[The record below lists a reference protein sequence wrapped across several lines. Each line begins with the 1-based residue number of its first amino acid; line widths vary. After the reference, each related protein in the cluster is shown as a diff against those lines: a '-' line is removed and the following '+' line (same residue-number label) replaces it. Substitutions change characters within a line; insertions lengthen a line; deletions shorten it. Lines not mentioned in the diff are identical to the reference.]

1 MTAQSVFSPRVLV
14 GWLAAAILTFA
25 ASLYFMGSGEGK
37 KSGGDTIG
45 PSSFSRSAI
54 GYAGIAEILRRLDV
68 AVVKSQ
74 HDAAGKLRPGGV
86 LVLTE
91 PKGKFDAD
99 EDAADDIPRAK
110 ALLLILP
117 KWVGLPSLTHPG
129 WIGKALAVDESI
141 PRAALRLALPAGEI
155 VRPGGRQTWSANQL
169 GVAPTLDT
177 TVQLMRAQSLKP
189 IIASNDGILL
199 GELRQKSRRVWILA
213 DPDVMDNH
221 GVVRDGN
228 AALSVALINALRGA
242 DGNVVFDETL
252 HGFVARPASPVKLL
266 FQFPFV
272 FATVQGA
279 LAVALLLWA
288 TLGRF
293 GAPAPVAAGLDAG
306 KLALVENTARLLDFA
321 GHQRMMVRR
330 YLQAALRDVA
340 RELRAPRGLSDDALV
355 DWLKRIGAARG
366 VATDIGALY
375 REVET
380 GAEPARFTAI
390 AAATHQWKGEILNGP
405 EPDTRRD
412 RRAPDGGAQGRR
424 RSG

>member
-14 GWLAAAILTFA
+14 GWLAAAVLAFA
-25 ASLYFMGSGEGK
+25 ASLYLMGSGEGK
-37 KSGGDTIG
+37 KPGGDTIG

-74 HDAAGKLRPGGV
+74 HDAVGKLRPGGV

-99 EDAADDIPRAK
+99 ADAADDIPRAK

-129 WIGKALAVDESI
+129 WIGQALTVDESI
-141 PRAALRLALPAGEI
+141 PQAALRLALPAGEI
-155 VRPGGRQTWSANQL
+155 VRPDAQQAWSANEI
-169 GVAPTLDT
+169 GVAPTLDA
-177 TVQLMRAQSLKP
+177 TVQLMRAKELKP
-189 IIASNDGILL
+189 IVASSDGILL
-199 GELRQKSRRVWILA
+199 GELRQKGRRIWLLA

-228 AALSVALINALRGA
+228 AAFSVALINALRGS

-252 HGFVARPASPVKLL
+252 HGYVARPTSPVKLL

-272 FATVQGA
+272 FATAQGA

-366 VATDIGALY
+366 VATDIGAVY

-390 AAATHQWKGEILNGP
+390 AATTHQWKGEILNGP

-412 RRAPDGGAQGRR
+412 RRAQDGSAQGRR
-424 RSG
+424 RAG